1 MTENIENTEN
11 KNTEIAENTPQAEA
25 QALAEKLMSVMD
37 NMEGFLSEETTL
49 LQSGEF
55 STVAKQTEV
64 KNNIVKQYEALL
76 QEISSKK
83 DVLKS
88 MEDEKLKDKILARAD
103 DFSHIIRKNYYALQ
117 SASISAKR
125 GTERITKAIQNKVQA
140 EKQATYNAKGIL
152 NNGNAAAMT
161 DGAY

>member
-1 MTENIENTEN
+1 MTKHTE
-11 KNTEIAENTPQAEA
+11 KAKSQKSEVTKTTPATEA
-25 QALAEKLMSVMD
+25 QALVEKLMGVMD
-37 NMEGFLSEETTL
+37 NMEGFLSEETEL
-49 LQSGEF
+49 LQAGDF
-55 STVAKQTEV
+55 STVAQQTDV

-76 QEISSKK
+76 QEIASKK

-88 MEDEKLKDKILARAD
+88 MEDQKLKDSILDRAD
-103 DFSHIIRKNYYALQ
+103 SFSHIIRKNYYALQ

-125 GTERITKAIQNKVQA
+125 VTERITKAIQNKVQA

-152 NNGNAAAMT
+152 NNGNGAAMT

>member
-11 KNTEIAENTPQAEA
+11 KNSEIAESTPQAEA
-25 QALAEKLMSVMD
+25 QALAEQLMSVMD

-76 QEISSKK
+76 QEIASKK

-88 MEDEKLKDKILARAD
+88 MEDQKLKDKR
-103 DFSHIIRKNYYALQ
+103 SK
-117 SASISAKR
+117 K
-125 GTERITKAIQNKVQA
+125 
-140 EKQATYNAKGIL
+140 
-152 NNGNAAAMT
+152 
-161 DGAY
+161 